1 MEQANPQ
8 SPKAGPS
15 SAVVDAE
22 VPSCQGCR
30 RRKLRCSRDKPIC
43 NHCQRLDSPCV
54 YDAKKNK
61 PGIKPG
67 VIEGLN
73 RRVEALESTVYDNA
87 QQTGPG
93 PSTESSQIIG
103 AFSSL
108 IQELRGLVS
117 NPGSSLPLQAIHA
130 SPAQAQ
136 NATPGSVC
144 LSSPNDVQTQPRKR
158 RRVDSCGNPNI
169 ELATQLGELGSN
181 SSQLPPPELLEEV
194 INAYFILVQPWIP
207 ILHETR
213 FRSRFYNHEQLPC
226 LTVLLHAIVV
236 AAIRFVDSG
245 NGGLSEREIETWI
258 SRSRSI
264 VLLSAMDGMSVEN
277 LQALSIIAFTDMGNG
292 DMSKS
297 WPIIGSLTRTV
308 EYLQLSVEADDRQ
321 QGPLLKPLTS
331 LPPSKNWTQD
341 EERRRVFW
349 NIFNLDRL
357 CSVMTGWNTSLTSDD
372 VRRRLPADG
381 GLWHKEETV
390 LTPYFGIWDRS
401 AAKMGN
407 SIVFLPAHYPS
418 PGQATEA
425 PVETPSTNTTA
436 PKGNDTVDMTTVG
449 AFAYCIEATE
459 SLSRVTTYFLQQR
472 INFGDRQE
480 VGNWLTR
487 FKELD
492 LRLVHWKMFLP
503 QKWKDSNISRRPTI
517 INMDPNLTLAHI
529 THNTSMILLHQQIAY
544 PAPQWT
550 SIVRMPSAHSAETC
564 QIAAAETA
572 TITRKYLKYTAENSP
587 VNSQFAFCVFVSARA
602 LLVHWRFYKTDL
614 APEFWALVGC
624 LDDFAKRWAG
634 PLFKAKSKTSLP
646 GKYSAQLRAL
656 HQKCEENPDYSPDVV
671 GYSTDGFLTQ
681 TSGTGHEGQSASRQ
695 DGQNGHDAASGSL
708 QASFGVGP
716 QNTHLAVNPGQSQI
730 SNSQL
735 NFMPQI
741 SPTNQTLEH
750 NSPDELSAIS
760 TVLMDQNFMDLDRVI
775 SFDDMMFTAQT
786 IDDQGAPFTMNN
798 WTLN

>member
-1 MEQANPQ
+1 MNHQSIQ
-8 SPKAGPS
+8 SPTAGNG
-15 SAVVDAE
+15 SAVQ
-22 VPSCQGCR
+22 PSCQGCK
-30 RRKLRCSRDKPIC
+30 RRKLRCDREPTC

-54 YDAKKNK
+54 YDLKKAK
-61 PGIKPG
+61 PGVKTG

-73 RRVEALESTVYDNA
+73 RRVEALESTVFQGSGTNN
-87 QQTGPG
+87 
-93 PSTESSQIIG
+93 STDSVDSSQVIG

-108 IQELRGLVS
+108 IQELRGLIS
-117 NPGSSLPLQAIHA
+117 NAGVSLPSQAVNNPSIPQH
-130 SPAQAQ
+130 
-136 NATPGSVC
+136 ATPGTLS
-144 LSSPNDVQTQPRKR
+144 LSSPNDVQQHPRKR

-169 ELATQLGELGSN
+169 ELASQLGELGSTT
-181 SSQLPPPELLEEV
+181 SQLPPPELLEEV
-194 INAYFILVQPWIP
+194 INAYFIMVQPWIP

-226 LTVLLHAIVV
+226 LTVLLYAIVF
-236 AAIRFVDSG
+236 AAIRFVDSSSEK
-245 NGGLSEREIETWI
+245 LSEKETQAWI
-258 SRSRSI
+258 SKSRSI
-264 VLLSAMDGMSVEN
+264 VLLFGMDGMSVEN

-292 DMSKS
+292 DMHRA

-308 EYLQLSVEADDRQ
+308 EYLQLSVEFDDRQ
-321 QGPLLKPLTS
+321 QGPLLKPFRS
-331 LPPSKNWTQD
+331 LLPSQNWTQE

-349 NIFNLDRL
+349 SIFNLDRL

-390 LTPYFGIWDRS
+390 LTPYFGIWPRS
-401 AAKMGN
+401 LAKMGS

-418 PGQATEA
+418 PEQVTEA
-425 PVETPSTNTTA
+425 PPETPSTNTTGT
-436 PKGNDTVDMTTVG
+436 KRNETVDMTTVG

-472 INFGDRQE
+472 INFKDRQE

-572 TITRKYLKYTAENSP
+572 TITRKYLKYTPENSP

-602 LLVHWRFYKTDL
+602 LLVHWRYYKTVL
-614 APEFWALVGC
+614 AHEFWVLIES
-624 LDDFAKRWAG
+624 LDDFAKRWTG
-634 PLFKAKSKTSLP
+634 LISKEKSKTSLA
-646 GKYSAQLRAL
+646 GSYSAQLCAL
-656 HQKCEENPDYSPDVV
+656 YQKCTEDPDYSPDVI
-671 GYSTDGFLTQ
+671 GYSTDGFIDQSSTPIPQGRELAQHDTQNEDSTAARAWQ
-681 TSGTGHEGQSASRQ
+681 TSFDMRSTDTGLPF
-695 DGQNGHDAASGSL
+695 DPT
-708 QASFGVGP
+708 QA
-716 QNTHLAVNPGQSQI
+716 QI
-730 SNSQL
+730 SNKQL
-735 NFMPQI
+735 NFLPQI
-741 SPTNQTLEH
+741 SPTNPGLEQ

-760 TVLMDQNFMDLDRVI
+760 TVLMDQDFMQLDRVI

-786 IDDQGAPFTMNN
+786 IDDQGAAFPVDG
-798 WTLN
+798 WTLG

>member
-1 MEQANPQ
+1 MQ
-8 SPKAGPS
+8 SLSKIRLGLLKAS
-15 SAVVDAE
+15 IDELS
-22 VPSCQGCR
+22 
-30 RRKLRCSRDKPIC
+30 
-43 NHCQRLDSPCV
+43 
-54 YDAKKNK
+54 
-61 PGIKPG
+61 
-67 VIEGLN
+67 
-73 RRVEALESTVYDNA
+73 EALENTVYDNA
-87 QQTGPG
+87 QHSNPTL
-93 PSTESSQIIG
+93 SSESSQIIG

-117 NPGSSLPLQAIHA
+117 NSGVALPLQPTQPTSHA
-130 SPAQAQ
+130 QHT
-136 NATPGSVC
+136 TPESAS
-144 LSSPNDVQTQPRKR
+144 LSSPIDVQHQPRKR
-158 RRVDSCGNPNI
+158 RKVDSCGNPNI
-169 ELATQLGELGSN
+169 ELASQLNELGSTT
-181 SSQLPPPELLEEV
+181 SQLPPPELLEEV
-194 INAYFILVQPWIP
+194 INAYFIFVQPWIP

-236 AAIRFVDSG
+236 AAIRFVD
-245 NGGLSEREIETWI
+245 GGTERISENDVEIWI

-292 DMSKS
+292 DMSRA

-308 EYLQLSVEADDRQ
+308 EYLQLSVEIDDRQ

-331 LPPSKNWTQD
+331 LSPSENWTQD

-349 NIFNLDRL
+349 SIFNLDRL

-418 PGQATEA
+418 PEQITD
-425 PVETPSTNTTA
+425 PPPETPSTNTTA

-472 INFGDRQE
+472 INFRDRQE

-572 TITRKYLKYTAENSP
+572 TITQKYLKYTPESSP
-587 VNSQFAFCVFVSARA
+587 VNSQFAFCVFISARA
-602 LLVHWRFYKTDL
+602 LLVHWKFYKTGL
-614 APEFWALVGC
+614 APEFWVLVDS
-624 LDDFAKRWAG
+624 LDDFAKRWTG
-634 PLFKAKSKTSLP
+634 PLFRSKSKASLA
-646 GKYSAQLRAL
+646 GKYSAQLRSL
-656 HQKCEENPDYSPDVV
+656 HKACEEDPDYSPDVV

-681 TSGTGHEGQSASRQ
+681 TAGHVPRGPDKDRQSDSAQNEPVSRPLQSSSETGPENARVPVCPPPAQMP
-695 DGQNGHDAASGSL
+695 N
-708 QASFGVGP
+708 
-716 QNTHLAVNPGQSQI
+716 N
-730 SNSQL
+730 QL
-735 NFMPQI
+735 NFLSHI
-741 SPTNQTLEH
+741 TPTNPGVE
-750 NSPDELSAIS
+750 NSSPDELSAIS
-760 TVLMDQNFMDLDRVI
+760 TVLMDQDFMQLDRVI

-786 IDDQGAPFTMNN
+786 IDDQGAPFTMDN
-798 WTLN
+798 WTLG

>member
-1 MEQANPQ
+1 MNHQNTQ
-8 SPKAGPS
+8 SPSAGNGS
-15 SAVVDAE
+15 TAADTE
-22 VPSCQGCR
+22 VPSCQGY
-30 RRKLRCSRDKPIC
+30 
-43 NHCQRLDSPCV
+43 SPCV

-61 PGIKPG
+61 PGVKTG
-67 VIEGLN
+67 VIEGLS
-73 RRVEALESTVYDNA
+73 RRVVSEALENTVYEGSHVNNA
-87 QQTGPG
+87 A
-93 PSTESSQIIG
+93 PSADSLQIIG
-103 AFSSL
+103 SFSSL
-108 IQELRGLVS
+108 IQELRDLVS
-117 NPGSSLPLQAIHA
+117 NAGGALQLQAVNH
-130 SPAQAQ
+130 SSTLPQR
-136 NATPGSVC
+136 ATPGTAS
-144 LSSPNDVQTQPRKR
+144 LSSPNDVQQHPRKR

-169 ELATQLGELGSN
+169 ELANQLGELGSTAT
-181 SSQLPPPELLEEV
+181 QLPPPELLEEI

-226 LTVLLHAIVV
+226 LTILLHAIVV
-236 AAIRFVDSG
+236 AAVRFVDSDS
-245 NGGLSEREIETWI
+245 NTLSEKEAE
-258 SRSRSI
+258 S
-264 VLLSAMDGMSVEN
+264 MSVEN

-292 DMSKS
+292 DMSRA

-308 EYLQLSVEADDRQ
+308 EYLQLSVEFDDRQ
-321 QGPLLKPLTS
+321 QGPLLQPLMS
-331 LPPSKNWTQD
+331 LPPSQNWTQD

-349 NIFNLDRL
+349 SIFNLDRL

-390 LTPYFGIWDRS
+390 VTPYFGIWDRS

-418 PGQATEA
+418 PEQVTEA
-425 PVETPSTNTTA
+425 PAETPSTNATTT
-436 PKGNDTVDMTTVG
+436 KRNDTVDMTTVG

-459 SLSRVTTYFLQQR
+459 SLSRVTTYFLQQK
-472 INFGDRQE
+472 INFKDRQE

-503 QKWKDSNISRRPTI
+503 QKWRDSNISRRPTI

-572 TITRKYLKYTAENSP
+572 TITQKYLKYTPESSP

-602 LLVHWRFYKTDL
+602 LLGRSIAFLASQTPADEYPVHWRYYKTVL
-614 APEFWALVGC
+614 ASEFWILVES
-624 LDDFAKRWAG
+624 LEDFAKRWAG
-634 PLFKAKSKTSLP
+634 PISRANSKASLA
-646 GKYSAQLRAL
+646 GRYGAQLRAL
-656 HQKCEENPDYSPDVV
+656 HRKCTDNPGYSPDVV
-671 GYSTDGFLTQ
+671 GYSTDSFVTQSSVQIPQSYEFNQCGGQVDDTNTARASQTPFDTHPPKPGLPFDPTHTQLANEQLSFL
-681 TSGTGHEGQSASRQ
+681 
-695 DGQNGHDAASGSL
+695 
-708 QASFGVGP
+708 
-716 QNTHLAVNPGQSQI
+716 
-730 SNSQL
+730 
-735 NFMPQI
+735 PQI
-741 SPTNQTLEH
+741 SPTNAGMEH

-760 TVLMDQNFMDLDRVI
+760 TVLMDQDFMQLDRVI

-786 IDDQGAPFTMNN
+786 IEDQEAPFSLNN
-798 WTLN
+798 WTLG